1 MRVLLSIILVAPLL
15 IADNAWAQSSRR
27 SSHYRQST
35 TSRFRQS
42 ARENRVRSNRYRS
55 TRGKSDWKQRLAAA
69 KQMEYARRSGNRVV
83 SDQRNGYAPAPFY
96 KDDYYGSDA
105 YRYDGGAY
113 ANPDGYANP
122 YGYYG
127 QPPVLWNPEDY
138 ADVFYNKRYYD
149 DGPNGP
155 GYYSKD
161 RWYNWSITQRRSDQ
175 LQDAN
180 QAGVDEG
187 MQQFR
192 SGNYDRAAIAWLNAS
207 TLDQGDAASRLQAG
221 HALFAL
227 GRYDQSVLLLA
238 RAFELAPQLVGASFD
253 VRSDYTKQED
263 FNQHL
268 TRLEMHVAQNP
279 NEVAGLTLL
288 GYVKSYTVGP
298 SHAYGFLLR
307 ARQLA
312 PKDTFVEKLWQTAET
327 VGPATSAPQA
337 YQANPPIQSAPRN
350 QNRTAPGQMKQMQPV
365 PANPQHGTPRQQGVR
380 QQDNN
385 PKAPVAKPE
394 KMRLVRADDS
404 HR

>member
-15 IADNAWAQSSRR
+15 IADNAWAQSPRR
-27 SSHYRQST
+27 SSQYRRPID
-35 TSRFRQS
+35 SRFRNS
-42 ARENRVRSNRYRS
+42 AREYRNRSSRYRYRS
-55 TRGKSDWKQRLAAA
+55 SYGKSDWKQRLAAA
-69 KQMEYARRSGNRVV
+69 KQMQYAQRSGNRVV
-83 SDQRNGYAPAPFY
+83 SDQRYGYDPAPY
-96 KDDYYGSDA
+96 YADDYYGSDA
-105 YRYDGGAY
+105 YRAYNGGVI
-113 ANPDGYANP
+113 NP
-122 YGYYG
+122 YGYFG
-127 QPPVLWNPEDY
+127 QPPVAWDAEDF
-138 ADVFYNKRYYD
+138 ADIYFNKRYYD

-161 RWYNWSITQRRSDQ
+161 RWYNWSINQRRSDQ

-227 GRYDQSVLLLA
+227 GRYDQSVKLLA

-253 VRSDYTKQED
+253 VRSDYTNQGD
-263 FNQHL
+263 FNQQL
-268 TRLEMHVAQNP
+268 SRLEMHVAQNP
-279 NEVAGLTLL
+279 NDVAGLTLL

-327 VGPATSAPQA
+327 VGPAANAPTPNQTTA
-337 YQANPPIQSAPRN
+337 PLNAAPRN
-350 QNRTAPGQMKQMQPV
+350 EIQMAPGSMKQMQPV
-365 PANPQHGTPRQQGVR
+365 PANPQQGVPRQQGVR

-385 PKAPVAKPE
+385 PQAPAPKPE
-394 KMRLVRADDS
+394 KMRLVSAQDP